1 MHCNEQV
8 QCVNMLKA
16 GRLAVHQARLQLVR
30 MQAMNRT
37 LLAEQV
43 NTANDVHQQR
53 TWNLEGLASLT
64 GECGV

>member
-1 MHCNEQV
+1 M
-8 QCVNMLKA
+8 
-16 GRLAVHQARLQLVR
+16 HQARLQLVR
-30 MQAMNRT
+30 MQGLNRS

-43 NTANDVHQQR
+43 DTANDVHQKR

>member
-1 MHCNEQV
+1 M
-8 QCVNMLKA
+8 
-16 GRLAVHQARLQLVR
+16 HQARLQLVT
-30 MQAMNRT
+30 MQGLHRI

-43 NTANDVHQQR
+43 DTANDVHQKR